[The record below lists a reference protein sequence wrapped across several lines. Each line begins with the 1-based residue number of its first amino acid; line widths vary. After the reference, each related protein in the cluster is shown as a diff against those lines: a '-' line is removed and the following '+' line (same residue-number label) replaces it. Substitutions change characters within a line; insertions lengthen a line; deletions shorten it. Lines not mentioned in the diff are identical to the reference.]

1 MFYPLIWLVNII
13 KDWFARNYIGLAFSA
28 ILLSITVVVLWNRV
42 VILIPAGFVGVI
54 YRPLFGGIDMNK
66 ILGEGVNIV
75 FPLNTVT
82 QYDARVQMKKIE
94 MEVLTKDQLRSDI
107 KVSFQ
112 FQLNKYGLP
121 MLHKFVGPDYIEKV
135 ILPEVTGKT
144 RVMFAELTSQEAF
157 TKQLEKAVN
166 EIAIMSDQVIL
177 EKLGP
182 PGLDYVRLLRI
193 TAAQLESMEF
203 PAEIQ
208 AAIRNKIAESQ
219 IAEAG
224 VFKVQAARLE
234 AERKE
239 VEAGGIKKYQD
250 IVNAGLT
257 DNYLKIR
264 GIEATLKLAESN
276 NSKVVIFGSSP
287 NGLPI
292 VLSGDSASP
301 SPQPSAAPVAASAA
315 SGGNAANAGS
325 GASAGNGGAG
335 PKPVPPASGSSGG
348 APAGGASSGVAPGAS
363 GPSGGPTANGAVVA
377 PARGATS
384 PGAGSANSASK

>member
-1 MFYPLIWLVNII
+1 MLSRFLTLCKRILGFIFYPLTWLVYTTR
-13 KDWFARNYIGLAFSA
+13 DWFARNYIGLTFSV
-28 ILLSITVVVLWNRV
+28 ILLATTVVVLWHRV

-54 YRPLFGGIDMNK
+54 YRPLFGGIAMDT
-66 ILGEGVNIV
+66 ILGEGVNLV

-112 FQLNKYGLP
+112 FQVNKYGLP
-121 MLHKFVGPDYIEKV
+121 MLHKFVGPEYVEKV

-193 TAAQLESMEF
+193 TAVQLESMEF

-257 DNYLKIR
+257 ENYLKIR

-276 NSKVVIFGSSP
+276 NAKVVIIGSPPS
-287 NGLPI
+287 GLPI
-292 VLSGDSASP
+292 VLSGDSVTPAATP
-301 SPQPSAAPVAASAA
+301 SPAPTGAGGSRASGPAGGGPASGAPASGAPAA
-315 SGGNAANAGS
+315 SGPGGGPAPQNAA
-325 GASAGNGGAG
+325 
-335 PKPVPPASGSSGG
+335 PK
-348 APAGGASSGVAPGAS
+348 
-363 GPSGGPTANGAVVA
+363 
-377 PARGATS
+377 
-384 PGAGSANSASK
+384 

>member
-1 MFYPLIWLVNII
+1 MVRTIKNWLAGNFIALIFVTILV
-13 KDWFARNYIGLAFSA
+13 
-28 ILLSITVVVLWNRV
+28 SISVVVLWKRV
-42 VILIPAGFVGVI
+42 VVVIPAGSVGVI
-54 YRPLFGGIDMNK
+54 YRPLLGGISMDQ

-82 QYDARVQMKKIE
+82 EYDARVQMKQIQ

-112 FQLNKYGLP
+112 FQINKYALP
-121 MLHKFVGPDYIEKV
+121 LLHKYVGPDFVTKI

-157 TKQLEKAVN
+157 TKQLERVVN

-193 TAAQLESMEF
+193 TAVQLESMEF

-219 IAEAG
+219 AAEAY

-257 DNYLKIR
+257 ENYLKIR

-287 NGLPI
+287 NGLPV
-292 VLSGDSASP
+292 VLSGDSANP
-301 SPQPSAAPVAASAA
+301 VTTPAPT
-315 SGGNAANAGS
+315 
-325 GASAGNGGAG
+325 GAQ
-335 PKPVPPASGSSGG
+335 K
-348 APAGGASSGVAPGAS
+348 
-363 GPSGGPTANGAVVA
+363 
-377 PARGATS
+377 
-384 PGAGSANSASK
+384 